1 MGMGIELC
9 KMGGG
14 KWKTMNV
21 YKVGV
26 VDRSGLRVK
35 VKLDFGIKV
44 EANLKDKI
52 KVRSKGT
59 M

>member
-9 KMGGG
+9 KMGGW
-14 KWKTMNV
+14 KWKATNG

-44 EANLKDKI
+44 EAN
-52 KVRSKGT
+52 
-59 M
+59 